1 MHGLSDFI
9 YLPLIG
15 CCCYSSRSSKKRKK
29 AKKQKDQL
37 CNNIVKHK
45 NPVFLGGWVV
55 RTDIERPFSLIVIRF
70 FLLSLLFFVCYTL
83 LRSYHQWQ
91 QHVERERERERFPS
105 DALFRSVN
113 SFRPA
118 NGVAESRWRLPRKD
132 FIFFRC
138 YLRSLDRLAE
148 KTYLS
153 NLFNFGSVF
162 ILYSKR

>member
-29 AKKQKDQL
+29 AKR
-37 CNNIVKHK
+37 
-45 NPVFLGGWVV
+45 PVM
-55 RTDIERPFSLIVIRF
+55 
-70 FLLSLLFFVCYTL
+70 
-83 LRSYHQWQ
+83 Q
-91 QHVERERERERFPS
+91 QHRQTQKPSFFGRLSRAHWYWASILSHRYPFLSTFSPFLCLLHSLALISSMATTRWARERFPS

-138 YLRSLDRLAE
+138 YLRSLDRRAE